1 MLKSSVS
8 DCSFVNLKTHWCTFI
23 EFSSIK
29 RSLAIKCV
37 SNKSSKDSWITSGY
51 KTFFYN
57 FISKKRKQEDEEN
70 QENNEQTI
78 SITFIVIS
86 FVLLPIS
93 MMLYVMYIKL
103 GRNWL
108 FSAHIN
114 FMLPFVLC
122 LFIYQRAFRPW
133 KYSLLSFSFY
143 SSSILEKKN
152 LTRYFYFC
160 QQMMYLILI

>member
-1 MLKSSVS
+1 MEIKL
-8 DCSFVNLKTHWCTFI
+8 
-23 EFSSIK
+23 FSN
-29 RSLAIKCV
+29 AIL
-37 SNKSSKDSWITSGY
+37 SP
-51 KTFFYN
+51 
-57 FISKKRKQEDEEN
+57 KKEKQEYKEN

-86 FVLLPIS
+86 FMLLPIS
-93 MMLYVMYIKL
+93 MMLYVMYIKI

-133 KYSLLSFSFY
+133 KNFSMLSFFSFY
-143 SSSILEKKN
+143 SSSILEKN